1 MTLIKFSMFSS
12 GKSKPEE
19 ATDIRRKIGDKR
31 PSFALPSV
39 DSAVL
44 RAAVVGGCTQ
54 SALPFSTMASSGPS
68 APRNKQ
74 R

>member
-1 MTLIKFSMFSS
+1 MTLIKFSMFS
-12 GKSKPEE
+12 
-19 ATDIRRKIGDKR
+19 RKIAALNDKR
-31 PSFALPSV
+31 PSFVWPSV
-39 DSAVL
+39 DRAAL

-68 APRNKQ
+68 APRNMQ